1 MQLVGAVVYFE
12 VSPSGSS
19 HPSRRWLL
27 DLRSHCPPS
36 LTLLAQPSPSSSSS
50 DTGAARPEVSILCSD
65 ETLLSLAAGK
75 MSAEGAFLR
84 GQLKV
89 KGRMAVALQ
98 LKALLALASK
108 HRGQIG
114 T

>member
-12 VSPSGSS
+12 VSSS
-19 HPSRRWLL
+19 ESSRPSRRWLL

-36 LTLLAQPSPSSSSS
+36 LSQLAPPA
-50 DTGAARPEVSILCSD
+50 DTGPARPEVSIHCSD

-84 GQLKV
+84 GQLKI

-98 LKALLALASK
+98 VKALLALASK
-108 HRGQIG
+108 YRGQIG